1 MASPPELALAEELI
15 EALQKARYIGISAL
29 VMVIWD
35 YSELTS
41 YRLDLM
47 TPNISFFRS
56 SDII

>member
-41 YRLDLM
+41 YRLDSM